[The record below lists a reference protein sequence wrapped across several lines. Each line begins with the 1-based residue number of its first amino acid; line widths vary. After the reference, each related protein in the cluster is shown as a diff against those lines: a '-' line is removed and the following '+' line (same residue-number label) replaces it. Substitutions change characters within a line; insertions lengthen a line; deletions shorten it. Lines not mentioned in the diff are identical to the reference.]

1 MSRALLEVKDL
12 SVHFP
17 VRRGWF
23 EREQR
28 WLRAVDGVS
37 FTIQGGRTLGLV
49 GESGCGKSTTARA
62 IVGLNT
68 PTAGEIHFAG
78 KRMADLDGPA
88 LREARRGMQM
98 VFQDPYSSLDP
109 RMMLGDIIAEPLRAH
124 RVYRSRTEERKRVAV
139 LMDQVGLATSM
150 SGRYPHELS
159 GGQRQRAGIA
169 RALALKPRL
178 VIADEPVSALD
189 MSIRAQIIN
198 LLGELQDELSI
209 AYLFIAHDLAVVRHT
224 CDEVVVMYL
233 GRIVERAPRER
244 LFTAAEHPYTQA
256 LLDAVLPPR
265 PMRDRRSLPLL
276 GDVPSPV
283 DPPSG
288 CAFHPRCAHAVEE
301 CRVETPGLEARS
313 HDHEVA
319 CHLTPD
325 EWRGSDRRGADA

>member
-1 MSRALLEVKDL
+1 MSRALLEVEDL

-23 EREQR
+23 DGERR

-37 FTIQGGRTLGLV
+37 FTIEKGKTLGLV

-62 IVGLNT
+62 IIGLNA
-68 PTAGEIHFAG
+68 PTAGDVHFAG
-78 KRMADLDGPA
+78 TRMGELKGRA

-98 VFQDPYSSLDP
+98 VFQDPYASLDP

-124 RVYRSRTEERKRVAV
+124 RVYPNAAEERRRVAV
-139 LMDQVGLATSM
+139 LMDQVGLAASM
-150 SGRYPHELS
+150 SSRYPHELS

-178 VIADEPVSALD
+178 VIADEPVSSLD

-198 LLGELQDELSI
+198 LLGDLQKELAI

-224 CDEVVVMYL
+224 CDDVVVMYL
-233 GRIVERAPRER
+233 GRIVERAPRDR

-256 LLDAVLPPR
+256 LLAAVLPPR
-265 PMRDRRSLPLL
+265 PSERRRSLPLA

-283 DPPSG
+283 NPPSG
-288 CAFHPRCAHAVEE
+288 CAFHPRCAHAVAKCHIEAP
-301 CRVETPGLEARS
+301 VLESRS
-313 HDHEVA
+313 LGHEVA
-319 CHLTPD
+319 CHLSPD
-325 EWRGSDRRGADA
+325 DWRTQDGRGPDA

>member
-1 MSRALLEVKDL
+1 MGELN
-12 SVHFP
+12 
-17 VRRGWF
+17 
-23 EREQR
+23 
-28 WLRAVDGVS
+28 
-37 FTIQGGRTLGLV
+37 GR
-49 GESGCGKSTTARA
+49 
-62 IVGLNT
+62 
-68 PTAGEIHFAG
+68 
-78 KRMADLDGPA
+78 A

-98 VFQDPYSSLDP
+98 VFQDPYASLDP

-124 RVYRSRTEERKRVAV
+124 RVHSNRADERKRVAV
-139 LMDQVGLATSM
+139 LMDQVGLAASM
-150 SGRYPHELS
+150 SGRYPHEMS

-198 LLGELQDELSI
+198 LLRELQDELSM

-224 CDEVVVMYL
+224 CDDVVVMYL

-244 LFTAAEHPYTQA
+244 LFTAAEHPYTRA

-265 PMRDRRSLPLL
+265 PMPGRRSLPLL

-288 CAFHPRCAHAVEE
+288 CAFHPRCAHAVDQ
-301 CRVETPGLEARS
+301 CRAETPGLETRS
-313 HDHEVA
+313 LDHEVA
-319 CHLTPD
+319 CHFTP
-325 EWRGSDRRGADA
+325 ADLEGNDGGNEDA